1 MNGGENSKV
10 SDTHEIVHG
19 NFIKGFIQN
28 LTTTILM
35 NNKTASTASI
45 SIKNQLLLHNSQI
58 FQDIKNGILTFL
70 YKILFSLLKS
80 LDTKPISKGGKNKK
94 NKIPNP
100 PEAPPTTDDP
110 EIYGKYILEQLK
122 IIKKDLKNNCV
133 YNEKNI
139 NTINKLS
146 LSFTRKNLN

>member
-1 MNGGENSKV
+1 ME
-10 SDTHEIVHG
+10 EI
-19 NFIKGFIQN
+19 
-28 LTTTILM
+28 
-35 NNKTASTASI
+35 
-45 SIKNQLLLHNSQI
+45 
-58 FQDIKNGILTFL
+58 
-70 YKILFSLLKS
+70 
-80 LDTKPISKGGKNKK
+80 K

-146 LSFTRKNLN
+146 LSFTRKKFKLKKINVLQSKIKVLNNDIKATMKTCNYKMQRGGSLIKM